1 MKANNIWRFATIL
14 LLSLTAISVC
24 AQYFGGCWD
33 LPVIQ
38 REENEKVFSTYEMMP
53 SFPSGDRALI
63 EFLRNNIRCPE
74 GVKKARL
81 HGKVMVSFIVEKDGS
96 VENVRTVSSYLKNK
110 RGVRSRNWDLEK
122 LCEEEALRVFKLMPK
137 WIPGGNFAV
146 RYAMKYYFSLTFNDS
161 RERICE
167 LLDMEEV
174 WDEESLAKYAGA
186 FTPWYNWKANQ
197 RGPAVTDEMKMTYRK
212 PEGFSQVD
220 LAESFL
226 GYPMWKYRSMLS
238 EEIIGP
244 FLRSDDGQVISFF
257 QFAPIFS
264 EKFME
269 RVNRNKNASRRTL
282 TRILERHHRRKLRR
296 DSITVLSTEEAR
308 SKWNADSAFTFTL
321 HLSPEYYYEKDFKH
335 LKVLLIQ
342 RKGRG
347 YACIYSF
354 YTDKAKENFD
364 EYWRRI
370 EKTLWFKDS
379 DSAKENFNEFLQRIE
394 QALGGEE

>member
-1 MKANNIWRFATIL
+1 MKTINIRRFATIL
-14 LLSLTAISVC
+14 LLSLTAIPVC

-38 REENEKVFSTYEMMP
+38 REENEKVFSTYELMP
-53 SFPSGDRALI
+53 SFPGGDRALM
-63 EFLRNNIRCPE
+63 EFLSNNIRCPE
-74 GVKKARL
+74 EVKKARL

-96 VENVRTVSSYLKNK
+96 VENGRAVSSYLKNK

-122 LCEEEALRVFKLMPK
+122 LCREEALRVFKLMPK

-197 RGPAVTDEMKMTYRK
+197 RGAAVTDEMKMTYHK

-308 SKWNADSAFTFTL
+308 EKWNADSAFTFTL
-321 HLSPEYYYEKDFKH
+321 HLSTDYYYEKNFKH

-370 EKTLWFKDS
+370 ERVLRFR
-379 DSAKENFNEFLQRIE
+379 E
-394 QALGGEE
+394 

>member
-1 MKANNIWRFATIL
+1 MMKANNLWRFATIL
-14 LLSLTAISVC
+14 LLSLTAIPVC

-53 SFPSGDRALI
+53 SFPGGDRALM
-63 EFLRNNIRCPE
+63 EFLSNNIRCPE
-74 GVKKARL
+74 EVKKARL

-96 VENVRTVSSYLKNK
+96 VENVRAVSSYLKNK
-110 RGVRSRNWDLEK
+110 RGVRSRNWDLKK
-122 LCEEEALRVFKLMPK
+122 LCQEEALRVFKLMPK

-146 RYAMKYYFSLTFNDS
+146 RYAMKYYFCLTFNDS

-167 LLDMEEV
+167 FLDSEEI

-197 RGPAVTDEMKMTYRK
+197 RGAAVTDEMKMTYRK
-212 PEGFSQVD
+212 PEGFCQVD
-220 LAESFL
+220 SAESFL

-244 FLRSDDGQVISFF
+244 FLRSNDGQVISFF

-308 SKWNADSAFTFTL
+308 EKWNADSAFTFTL
-321 HLSPEYYYEKDFKH
+321 HLSPEYYYEKNFKH

-370 EKTLWFKDS
+370 ERVLRFR
-379 DSAKENFNEFLQRIE
+379 E
-394 QALGGEE
+394 

>member
-1 MKANNIWRFATIL
+1 MMKTNNIWRFATIL
-14 LLSLTAISVC
+14 LLSLTAIPVC

-53 SFPSGDRALI
+53 SFPGGDRALI

-74 GVKKARL
+74 EVKKARL

-96 VENVRTVSSYLKNK
+96 VENVRAVSSYLKNK
-110 RGVRSRNWDLEK
+110 RGVRSRNWDLVK
-122 LCEEEALRVFKLMPK
+122 LCQEEALRVFKLMPK

-146 RYAMKYYFSLTFNDS
+146 RYAMKYFFSLTFNDS

-197 RGPAVTDEMKMTYRK
+197 RGAAVTDEMKMTYRK
-212 PEGFSQVD
+212 PEGFCQVD
-220 LAESFL
+220 SAESL
-226 GYPMWKYRSMLS
+226 RGYPKLRDRLGGMWA
-238 EEIIGP
+238 GP
-244 FLRSDDGQVISFF
+244 LLRSDDSQMISILKFT
-257 QFAPIFS
+257 PIFTD
-264 EKFME
+264 EFIGQM
-269 RVNRNKNASRRTL
+269 SRGNEAYRL
-282 TRILERHHRRKLRR
+282 FIKKILEKHHYHSMRRMISSNSWH

-308 SKWNADSAFTFTL
+308 EKWNADSAFTFTL
-321 HLSPEYYYEKDFKH
+321 HLSPEYYYEKNFKH

-364 EYWRRI
+364 DYWRRI
-370 EKTLWFKDS
+370 EKTLWF
-379 DSAKENFNEFLQRIE
+379 
-394 QALGGEE
+394 EE

>member
-1 MKANNIWRFATIL
+1 MKTINIRRFATIL
-14 LLSLTAISVC
+14 LLSLTAIPVC

-53 SFPSGDRALI
+53 SFPGGDRALM
-63 EFLRNNIRCPE
+63 EFLSNNIRCPE
-74 GVKKARL
+74 EVKKARL

-96 VENVRTVSSYLKNK
+96 VENGRAVSSYLKNK

-122 LCEEEALRVFKLMPK
+122 LCREEALRVFKLMPK

-197 RGPAVTDEMKMTYRK
+197 RGAAVTDEMKMTYHK

-308 SKWNADSAFTFTL
+308 EKWNADSAFTFTL
-321 HLSPEYYYEKDFKH
+321 HLSTDYYYEKNFKH

-370 EKTLWFKDS
+370 ERVLRFR
-379 DSAKENFNEFLQRIE
+379 E
-394 QALGGEE
+394 

>member
-1 MKANNIWRFATIL
+1 MKANNIWRFATIFF
-14 LLSLTAISVC
+14 LSLTAIPVC

-53 SFPSGDRALI
+53 SFPGGDRALM

-74 GVKKARL
+74 EVKKARL

-96 VENVRTVSSYLKNK
+96 VENVRAVSSYLKNK

-122 LCEEEALRVFKLMPK
+122 LCREEALRVFKLMPK

-146 RYAMKYYFSLTFNDS
+146 RYAMKYYFCLTFNDS
-161 RERICE
+161 RERICDF
-167 LLDMEEV
+167 LDSEEI

-197 RGPAVTDEMKMTYRK
+197 RGAAVTDEMKMTYRK
-212 PEGFSQVD
+212 PEGFCQVD
-220 LAESFL
+220 SAERFL

-238 EEIIGP
+238 DEIIGQ

-308 SKWNADSAFTFTL
+308 EKWNADSAFTFTL
-321 HLSPEYYYEKDFKH
+321 HLSPEYYYEKNFKH

-370 EKTLWFKDS
+370 EKTLWF
-379 DSAKENFNEFLQRIE
+379 
-394 QALGGEE
+394 EE